1 MLLPA
6 HGFQFTHSF
15 LFQES
20 KKLIPLSMDVYLY
33 CFVFYFGR
41 KFSLYYPP
49 YFAIFRYSRNVTDF
63 FYINGKFNS
72 LIETFLVV

>member
-33 CFVFYFGR
+33 CFVFCFGR

-49 YFAIFRYSRNVTDF
+49 YFASSDILGTLPIFFTLTVNLTR
-63 FYINGKFNS
+63 
-72 LIETFLVV
+72 